1 MKKLILLI
9 ILLFP
14 FYVKAEFEKYEAVII
29 NENNTTLDADYNPV
43 ILDKGKILTIID
55 TINYDGV
62 DRLIG
67 LSQDQ
72 VTYYV
77 LETDTEVF
85 DPTELDTTKEV
96 SIDLAGKKDEEN
108 TPQVVAT
115 NRSMTP
121 FEIVV
126 FILSGALSL
135 SLIVIVIKNAVTKK
149 NNSNQEV

>member
-77 LETDTEVF
+77 LETDIEVF
-85 DPTELDTTKEV
+85 DPTELDTTREV